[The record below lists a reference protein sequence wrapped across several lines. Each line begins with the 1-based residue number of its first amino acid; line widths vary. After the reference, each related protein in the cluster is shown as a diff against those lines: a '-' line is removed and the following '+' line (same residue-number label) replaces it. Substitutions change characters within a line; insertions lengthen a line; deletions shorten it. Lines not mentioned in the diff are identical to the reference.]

1 MKVKETG
8 YHINVI
14 AAMWTKVEETV
25 PSTVRV
31 IYADWIEQLTMLYIY
46 VVKDD
51 WFTCK
56 LAKGKYRA
64 YVATDD

>member
-1 MKVKETG
+1 
-8 YHINVI
+8 
-14 AAMWTKVEETV
+14 MWTKVEETV